1 MLAFIMEELR
11 GFTQSVMQASINFVQ
26 SKEFPC
32 LEENLQCFKSVKL
45 ATMEVLAGFSDI
57 FSFL

>member
-1 MLAFIMEELR
+1 MLAFIMKELR

-26 SKEFPC
+26 LKEFPC